1 MIVWSF
7 SMKEEIVYVSKLTD
21 KTTNSKSIEQ
31 SIDSRD
37 ILLNM
42 VYALNTKIS
51 RLREESKLMN
61 IRVNS
66 MNRLRL
72 NDARKLLKCL

>member
-1 MIVWSF
+1 MEF
-7 SMKEEIVYVSKLTD
+7 SMKEEIVCVSKLTD

-31 SIDSRD
+31 SFDSQD

-42 VYALNTKIS
+42 VYALNSKVS

-72 NDARKLLKCL
+72 NDAQRLLKCL

>member
-1 MIVWSF
+1 
-7 SMKEEIVYVSKLTD
+7 MKEEIVYVSKLTD

>member
-1 MIVWSF
+1 
-7 SMKEEIVYVSKLTD
+7 MKEEIVCVSKLTD

-31 SIDSRD
+31 SFDSQD

-42 VYALNTKIS
+42 VYALNSKVS

-72 NDARKLLKCL
+72 NDAQRLLKCL

>member
-1 MIVWSF
+1 MEF
-7 SMKEEIVYVSKLTD
+7 SMKEEIVCVSKLTD

-31 SIDSRD
+31 SFDSQD

-42 VYALNTKIS
+42 VYALNSKAS

-72 NDARKLLKCL
+72 NDVQRLLKCL

>member
-1 MIVWSF
+1 
-7 SMKEEIVYVSKLTD
+7 MKEEIVCVSKLTD

-51 RLREESKLMN
+51 RLHEESKLMN

-72 NDARKLLKCL
+72 NDAQKIVKVLIKYVL

>member
-7 SMKEEIVYVSKLTD
+7 SMKEEIVCVSKLID

-42 VYALNTKIS
+42 VYALNTKIL

>member
-1 MIVWSF
+1 
-7 SMKEEIVYVSKLTD
+7 MKEEIVYVSKLTD
-21 KTTNSKSIEQ
+21 KTTNFKSIEQ

-72 NDARKLLKCL
+72 NDVRKLLKCL

>member
-1 MIVWSF
+1 
-7 SMKEEIVYVSKLTD
+7 MKEEIVCVNKLTD

-31 SIDSRD
+31 SIDSQD

-42 VYALNTKIS
+42 VYALNSKVS
-51 RLREESKLMN
+51 RLHEESKLMN

-66 MNRLRL
+66 MNRLRF
-72 NDARKLLKCL
+72 NDAQRLLKCL

>member
-1 MIVWSF
+1 
-7 SMKEEIVYVSKLTD
+7 MKEEIVCVSKLTD

-31 SIDSRD
+31 LIDSQD

-42 VYALNTKIS
+42 VYALNSKAS

>member
-1 MIVWSF
+1 
-7 SMKEEIVYVSKLTD
+7 MKEEIVCVSKLID

-42 VYALNTKIS
+42 VYALNTKIL